1 MVYFLLFEDIDV
13 HHYKM
18 LKLINI
24 KFNKNYHYCH

>member
-1 MVYFLLFEDIDV
+1 MVYLLFEDIDI

-24 KFNKNYHYCH
+24 KFNKNYHFCH